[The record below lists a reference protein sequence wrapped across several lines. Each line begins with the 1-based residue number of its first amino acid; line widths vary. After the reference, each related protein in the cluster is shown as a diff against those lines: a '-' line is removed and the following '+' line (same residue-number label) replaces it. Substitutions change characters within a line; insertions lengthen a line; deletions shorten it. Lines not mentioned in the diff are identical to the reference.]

1 MLFLFITYQVTSKP
15 ITIDQCMSKNQYLF
29 FSNSKRKCENS
40 LKLLLVKI
48 KLRSLVKK
56 FPVTALSTFG
66 QRLSQKRHDISN
78 LY

>member
-15 ITIDQCMSKNQYLF
+15 ITIDQCMPKNQYLF

-48 KLRSLVKK
+48 KLRSRVKK